1 MRSSSFCCSEIIV
14 LNGESSIRVRP
25 PVLHPES
32 DFTDYTL
39 TEDSFYYNNLGHYKY
54 KHIFY
59 KYDSA
64 IKKNILIMILLS
76 EYFANNEMI
85 IIFVVSK

>member
-1 MRSSSFCCSEIIV
+1 MEQSHTLGRGLVPPPCSSPPPGLTGGLGGLSFDIT

-39 TEDSFYYNNLGHYKY
+39 TEDSFCVTKLGTT
-54 KHIFY
+54 
-59 KYDSA
+59 
-64 IKKNILIMILLS
+64 NIS
-76 EYFANNEMI
+76 R
-85 IIFVVSK
+85 